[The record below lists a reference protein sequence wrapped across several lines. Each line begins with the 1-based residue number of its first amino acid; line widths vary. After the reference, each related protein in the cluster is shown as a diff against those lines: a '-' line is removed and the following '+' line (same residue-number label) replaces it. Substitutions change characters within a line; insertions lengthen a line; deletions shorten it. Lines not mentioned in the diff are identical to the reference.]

1 MRVKKILW
9 HYFTIIHSVDA
20 EENKVSLKIRLKKT
34 KDEKW
39 ITLDDNMPKGKFENY
54 EEN

>member
-1 MRVKKILW
+1 MAKF
-9 HYFTIIHSVDA
+9 YYYYSVDT

-34 KDEKW
+34 KEEKW